1 MLSCSAFKYLKYQ
14 SKRLGSKMSL
24 VVDVA
29 IETMDMKYTKCNS
42 KMADVSLTLHLS
54 SFAACLGGSV

>member
-42 KMADVSLTLHLS
+42 KMADVTLTLHLS

>member
-24 VVDVA
+24 VADVA